1 MVKELSKEMVT
12 KVIEEDSGAH
22 RYVLERIWDDKQ
34 PIVTV
39 ITLYPSS
46 SELVITDTTTMLVTN
61 NVFKLGFGGFFSV
74 NLYSKIQFP
83 DSPTKKERA
92 RNYKTA
98 TNKTNDQ
105 YILEYC
111 KKADEIIIAVGSLP
125 SKNKTVMQRLQSIL
139 NFLKEEGL
147 LDKTKALIDQEKQV
161 LCHPLAP
168 RARNSW
174 YLEADSLSK
183 M

>member
-1 MVKELSKEMVT
+1 MVKELSKEIIT
-12 KVIEEDSGAH
+12 KVIEEDSGTH

-61 NVFKLGFGGFFSV
+61 NVYKLGFGGFISV
-74 NLYSKIQFP
+74 NLYSKIHFP
-83 DSPTKKERA
+83 DSPTKKDRA

-98 TNKTNDQ
+98 TNKTNDE
-105 YILEYC
+105 YILESC

-125 SKNKTVMQRLQSIL
+125 SKNKLVAQRLQSIL
-139 NFLKEEGL
+139 TTLKEEGL
-147 LDKTKALIDQEKQV
+147 LDKTKSLIDQEKQV

-168 RARNSW
+168 KARNSW
-174 YLEADSLSK
+174 TLKNSPI
-183 M
+183 

>member
-1 MVKELSKEMVT
+1 MVKELQKEIVT
-12 KVIEEDSGAH
+12 KVIEEDSGSH
-22 RYVLERIWDDKQ
+22 RYVLERVWDDKQ
-34 PIVTV
+34 PLVTV

-61 NVFKLGFGGFFSV
+61 NVYKLGFGGFYSV

-83 DSPTKKERA
+83 DSPTKKERT

-111 KKADEIIIAVGSLP
+111 QKADEIIIAVGSLP
-125 SKNKTVMQRLQSIL
+125 AKNKTVKQRHQAIL
-139 NFLKEEGL
+139 NTLEKEDL
-147 LDKTKALIDQEKQV
+147 LEKTKTLIDPVKKV

-168 RARNSW
+168 KVRNNWHLKNS
-174 YLEADSLSK
+174 AI
-183 M
+183 

>member
-1 MVKELSKEMVT
+1 MVKELQKEIVT

-22 RYVLERIWDDKQ
+22 RYVLERVWDDKQ
-34 PIVTV
+34 PIVAV
-39 ITLYPSS
+39 ITLYPAS

-61 NVFKLGFGGFFSV
+61 NVYKLGFGGFFSV
-74 NLYSKIQFP
+74 NLYSKIEFP

-111 KKADEIIIAVGSLP
+111 QKADEIIIAVGSLP

-139 NFLKEEGL
+139 KTLEAEGL
-147 LDKTKALIDQEKQV
+147 LNKTKTLIDPVKKV
-161 LCHPLAP
+161 SCHPLAP
-168 RARNSW
+168 KVRNSW
-174 YLEADSLSK
+174 QLEADSVFEI
-183 M
+183 